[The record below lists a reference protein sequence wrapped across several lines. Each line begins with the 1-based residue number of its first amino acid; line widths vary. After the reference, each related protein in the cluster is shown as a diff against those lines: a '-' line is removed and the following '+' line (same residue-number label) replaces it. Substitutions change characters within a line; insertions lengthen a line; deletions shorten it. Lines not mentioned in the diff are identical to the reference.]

1 MASFVTNMLS
11 GGGKDNNNASA
22 NTNSSRLDLGRPST
36 PIRNSFI
43 EPANTPK
50 GSPSKRTAP
59 PGARELPQ
67 AFENHLKLNAATT
80 LDSPI
85 KLGRPQS
92 VITPLSPTKLSNAQ
106 SFDPFDAESTTNNFV
121 DESILQNGPP
131 SSPLKHQGQENT
143 PPTASKIPISHNHAA
158 QSRQDLYSSPRA
170 PPPGK
175 KFDTSRGLTDEE
187 RAILEKPNVRR
198 LVNVTQLCELLRF
211 FLEPDH
217 TER

>member
-1 MASFVTNMLS
+1 MSNMLS
-11 GGGKDNNNASA
+11 PGGKDGNHPNA
-22 NTNSSRLDLGRPST
+22 NPNSSRLDLGRPST

-67 AFENHLKLNAATT
+67 AFESHLKLNAATT

-92 VITPLSPTKLSNAQ
+92 LVTPLSPTKLSNAQ
-106 SFDPFDAESTTNNFV
+106 SHDPFDPDSTSANFV
-121 DESILQNGPP
+121 DESILQRGPP
-131 SSPLKHQGQENT
+131 SPQLKHQGQENT
-143 PPTASKIPISHNHAA
+143 PPTASKIPISHSHAA
-158 QSRQDLYSSPRA
+158 QSRQELYNSPRA

-187 RAILEKPNVRR
+187 KAILEKPNVRR
-198 LVNVTQLCELLRF
+198 LVNVTQLCKLFVSLLLGIWSR
-211 FLEPDH
+211 PGNG
-217 TER
+217 

>member
-1 MASFVTNMLS
+1 MASFMSNMLS
-11 GGGKDNNNASA
+11 PGGKDGNNTSPNP
-22 NTNSSRLDLGRPST
+22 NSSRLDLGRPST

-67 AFENHLKLNAATT
+67 AFESHLKLNAATT

-106 SFDPFDAESTTNNFV
+106 SFDPFDAESTTNTLV
-121 DESILQNGPP
+121 DDSILQRGPP
-131 SSPLKHQGQENT
+131 STPLKHQGQENT
-143 PPTASKIPISHNHAA
+143 PPTASKIPISHSHAA
-158 QSRQDLYSSPRA
+158 QSRQELYSSPRA

-198 LVNVTQLCELLRF
+198 LVNVTQLCEIPLFLL
-211 FLEPDH
+211 LDI
-217 TER
+217 